1 MQLAN
6 ALVNNDSTEQAAL
19 QSKLDKNTQ
28 LDSLYRDQL
37 QYLQDQANLSGQ
49 NVDYFTN
56 LNQQIQAISEV
67 SESSR
72 EIIESGSGAVQL
84 AQNLKEY
91 VNILDDYWKIQ
102 QKIVAS
108 SPGDYQD
115 TLVEQ
120 FRQMQPMVE
129 AVTKDMQEYG
139 VQLDSNGAHYDG
151 TITAVQKLVDV
162 YNDGRMAL
170 EQFANK
176 MNDTAAQKDQANYI
190 KQLSSDLSEYFRI
203 LKQINASDSLDLTN
217 ELQSQ
222 LDTLDAKYQET
233 GGVIQSV
240 SAIQETAFQSNI
252 KSAETLTQKLE
263 QLQRAQQANDIKAA
277 NAERDKQIIEETVSA
292 YKEYTD
298 ALTRVKEL
306 QKEHASTNELQEQ
319 KEKVQ
324 QLEQAYEEL
333 EQTVLSNGEAVKKN
347 TEYNREKNQ
356 VTREMIQDQKKL
368 DLLLKDDSLSYQI
381 AQTMAYAVSLDNLQ
395 NVIQDVIQQ
404 TIQLNDAMTQ
414 IRLVTQGT
422 QQETQEL
429 MSGYAQI
436 AKDLGTTVDVVAE
449 SAVEW
454 QRQGYSVQETNDLIY
469 ASSALSV
476 IGAMNSADATQALTA
491 SLNGYNMA
499 ASEAMNVVDQL
510 TTLDLYYATK
520 FLVGYIEICII
531 IYPINCGELLRE

>member
-531 IYPINCGELLRE
+531 IYPINCGKLLRE

>member
-1 MQLAN
+1 M
-6 ALVNNDSTEQAAL
+6 TM
-19 QSKLDKNTQ
+19 
-28 LDSLYRDQL
+28 
-37 QYLQDQANLSGQ
+37 
-49 NVDYFTN
+49 
-56 LNQQIQAISEV
+56 
-67 SESSR
+67 
-72 EIIESGSGAVQL
+72 IIE
-84 AQNLKEY
+84 KT
-91 VNILDDYWKIQ
+91 
-102 QKIVAS
+102 VA
-108 SPGDYQD
+108 
-115 TLVEQ
+115 
-120 FRQMQPMVE
+120 
-129 AVTKDMQEYG
+129 
-139 VQLDSNGAHYDG
+139 
-151 TITAVQKLVDV
+151 
-162 YNDGRMAL
+162 
-170 EQFANK
+170 
-176 MNDTAAQKDQANYI
+176 
-190 KQLSSDLSEYFRI
+190 
-203 LKQINASDSLDLTN
+203 
-217 ELQSQ
+217 
-222 LDTLDAKYQET
+222 
-233 GGVIQSV
+233 
-240 SAIQETAFQSNI
+240 
-252 KSAETLTQKLE
+252 
-263 QLQRAQQANDIKAA
+263 
-277 NAERDKQIIEETVSA
+277 A

-298 ALTRVKEL
+298 ALTKVKEL
-306 QKEHASTNELQEQ
+306 QKEHASSSDIQEQ

-324 QLEQAYEEL
+324 QLEQAYQEL
-333 EQTVLSNGEAVKKN
+333 EQTILSNGEAVKKN

-356 VTREMIQDQKKL
+356 ATREMIQEQKKL

-436 AKDLGTTVDVVAE
+436 AKDLGTTLDVVAE

-454 QRQGYSVQETNDLIY
+454 QRQGYSIQETNDLIY